1 MSDAPLSSRQAEFV
15 LGTVAGLASAQL
27 PLAEGL
33 RAASSEA
40 TGRVARGLKSLS
52 DELSHGETLE
62 QALSNPSLR
71 LPPHL
76 QGMVAAAARTG
87 QLGPALDQILE
98 HQRSIRSMFWR
109 IWASLAY
116 PTVVFVMNLVI
127 LGFLLCWIVPVFK
140 QMFIEL
146 SLNLPYFTLAVVE
159 VSDMVVW
166 LVKGPGQGAFA
177 AFVIT
182 ILALL
187 YLAATGRGGA
197 ALQRLIIESMPIVGV
212 LWQWASAASFMY
224 LLGALLD
231 KQVPLSEALR
241 LAADGT
247 PKADLRQ
254 SGRWMAEQVSKGRS
268 FAELVESSGCLPA
281 SSVPL
286 LRWGEQTNS
295 LPEALRTLSAFF
307 VERVQMRTDWLR
319 SVSPP
324 FVYLFVGLT
333 AAAVIVS
340 IFMPLYSMLQGLLM

>member
-1 MSDAPLSSRQAEFV
+1 MNDTPLSSRQAEVV

-33 RAASSEA
+33 QAASFEA
-40 TGRVARGLKSLS
+40 TGRVARGLKNLS
-52 DELSHGETLE
+52 EELVSGKTLE
-62 QALSNPSLR
+62 QALANPNLR
-71 LPPHL
+71 IPPHVR
-76 QGMVAAAARTG
+76 GMVTAAARTG
-87 QLGPALDQILE
+87 QLGLALDQILE

-109 IWASLAY
+109 IWGSLAY
-116 PTVVFVMNLVI
+116 PAVVFVLNLVV
-127 LGFLLCWIVPVFK
+127 LGFLLGWIVPVFK
-140 QMFIEL
+140 TMFIEF
-146 SLNLPYFTLAVVE
+146 SMKLPYATIAVIE

-166 LVKGPGQGAFA
+166 LVAGPGQGAFVA
-177 AFVIT
+177 MVVTAIV
-182 ILALL
+182 LL

-197 ALQRLIIESMPIVGV
+197 ALQRLVIESMPIVGV
-212 LWQWASAASFMY
+212 LWQWAGAASFMY

-241 LAADGT
+241 LTAEGT
-247 PKADLRQ
+247 QKANLRE
-254 SGRWMAEQVSKGRS
+254 SGRRMAEQVSKGES
-268 FAELVESSGCLPA
+268 FAELVEKSGCLPA

-295 LPEALRTLSAFF
+295 LPEALRTLSALF

-324 FVYLFVGLT
+324 FVYLFVGLA

-340 IFMPLYSMLQGLLM
+340 LFMPLYSLIQGLI